1 MYLRKHLRLFLTL
14 FVMQTQNGWS
24 TEPIFLNF
32 DSEFCLD
39 NLGYEYD
46 TIISVHPHEEG
57 DFITFSDARKKFNI
71 KFLKNGKQPTTKDA
85 AMWSCANSKDPS
97 VTEWYINMFGGGA
110 CSRIQFL
117 KIPTQQPLRAIHEMV
132 FPPKE
137 IYPLKTIHPLK
148 AIHPLK
154 EPLFKAPSP
163 LKMGFDLPLDIT
175 KDKKKQKATPI
186 IQCCKKKFDSQTK
199 GEMAI
204 GDTEEHF
211 FWETFRQIAENPIG
225 RVLLYRILIEIR
237 RQDASGEGCTEF
249 NSESPESKIQRNN
262 ARSLR
267 ILQLN
272 WDNWTYQYA
281 IGPDEIAP
289 IQSPGIICCYLAKE
303 NRANVTLV
311 HKDENDQYY
320 TQHTREENDSTYF
333 QTSLFH
339 EMLHWYQQLRAP
351 ERCIQESNIPLENL
365 NQPSLFDI
373 YAYSPPIPY
382 LSWGC
387 DPLCLLAGEL
397 RVICGRSLESST
409 DYLEGD
415 DLSENALRCSL
426 NTYMRFGHGVAIPLA
441 KLVTQPAVQLA
452 SNTAITCVSEI
463 TNISKDILWTKQFIK
478 TSVQ

>member
-14 FVMQTQNGWS
+14 FVMQAQNGWS

-46 TIISVHPHEEG
+46 TIISIHPHEEVE
-57 DFITFSDARKKFNI
+57 FITFSDASKFNIKFPKNGKNPSVKEVEFITFSDASKKFNI
-71 KFLKNGKQPTTKDA
+71 KFPKNGKQPTTKDA
-85 AMWSCANSKDPS
+85 AIWSCANSKDPS
-97 VTEWYINMFGGGA
+97 VTEWYIHMLGGGA
-110 CSRIQFL
+110 CS
-117 KIPTQQPLRAIHEMV
+117 KISFPKLFPQQA
-132 FPPKE
+132 
-137 IYPLKTIHPLK
+137 LK

-154 EPLFKAPSP
+154 RPLFKTPYP

-175 KDKKKQKATPI
+175 KDKRKQKAIPI
-186 IQCCKKKFDSQTK
+186 IQCCKKQSDFQAEE
-199 GEMAI
+199 GIIM

-463 TNISKDILWTKQFIK
+463 TNISKDIL
-478 TSVQ
+478 